1 MVSISEV
8 EGQQV
13 SELKELLLR
22 SLRVVQGDDTEDIL
36 RLVANAAEAIA
47 GCQIEGILVER
58 TWQDFGWRGQRLRTT
73 DVERAGRRADGG
85 AVTVAEAPWAWVFP
99 MPTGPDHADYLVVG
113 AADEPAPSDR
123 LLLAALARQAGVA
136 LADARAR
143 LAQRSLVTELRA
155 ANVALRRSMEI
166 HDRLAQVAMR
176 GGGQEGIARAVCE
189 LTGRL
194 AGIEDTFGNVI
205 AWAGGDKPGAP
216 DQSGAPEQ
224 HEHRARRLHQL
235 MASPGPVRDG
245 DRLISIARVASAPV
259 GAVVLVDPGRTAGVA
274 ERAALDYAA
283 TMLSMEVART
293 QSQGESRVQARAS
306 LALELVSGAEE
317 PAILSRAQALGYD
330 LGRSHRVVALEYRPK
345 SGYEMDVFFRAVS
358 AVADVL
364 AVGSL
369 IAPRHNDVVILADT
383 EASWQDFHARVET
396 ESHGLRCSIGV
407 GGRCQDVAGFPRSHR
422 EAQLALRIQKAVG
435 KYDKVTVFDELGVY
449 QVLASEADASA
460 MEAFAQNWLGALIN
474 YDTIHGTQLVRT
486 LSEFLDCGGNY
497 DSAATTLAVHRST
510 LKYRL
515 KRIRE
520 VSGHDLGIPDSQFNL
535 QVATRAWRT
544 LQALRRP

>member
-1 MVSISEV
+1 MVSIGEPRI
-8 EGQQV
+8 QQV
-13 SELKELLLR
+13 TELKGLLLQ
-22 SLRVVQGDDTEDIL
+22 SLHVAQGDDPADIL
-36 RLVANAAEAIA
+36 RLVANAAEVIT
-47 GCQIEGILVER
+47 GCQIEGIVLDR
-58 TWQDFGWRGQRLRTT
+58 AWQDIGLRGQRLRAADVARAVRAPDGGPITVT
-73 DVERAGRRADGG
+73 DV
-85 AVTVAEAPWAWVFP
+85 PWAWVYP
-99 MPTGPDHADYLVVG
+99 MPAGPDHAGYLVVG
-113 AADEPAPSDR
+113 AYDEPTASDHH
-123 LLLAALARQAGVA
+123 LLAALAREAGVT

-143 LAQRSLVTELRA
+143 LAQRSLAAELGA
-155 ANVALRRSMEI
+155 ANVALRHRMEI

-176 GGGQEGIARAVCE
+176 GGGQEGIARAIHE

-205 AWAGGDKPGAP
+205 AWAGGDPPGSP
-216 DQSGAPEQ
+216 DH
-224 HEHRARRLHQL
+224 HEPRARRLHQL
-235 MASPGPVRDG
+235 MAAPGPVRDG
-245 DRLISIARVASAPV
+245 DRLISIARVAGAPV

-274 ERAALDYAA
+274 ERVTLEYAA
-283 TMLSMEVART
+283 TMLSMEVARM
-293 QSQGESRVQARAS
+293 QSQGESRVRARAS

-317 PAILSRAQALGYD
+317 PSVLSRAQALGYD
-330 LGRSHRVVALEYRPK
+330 LGRVHRVVALEYRPK
-345 SGYEMDVFFRAVS
+345 SGYEMDVFLRAVS
-358 AVADVL
+358 TAADVL

-383 EASWQDFHARVET
+383 EASWQEFQARVET

-435 KYDKVTVFDELGVY
+435 KNEKVTVFDELGVY

-460 MEAFAQNWLGALIN
+460 MESFAQDWLGTLIS
-474 YDTIHGTQLVRT
+474 YDAIHGTQLVKT

-497 DSAATTLAVHRST
+497 DSAAANLAVHRST

-520 VSGHDLGIPDSQFNL
+520 VSGHDLGIPDNQFNL

-544 LQALRRP
+544 LQALRLP